1 MMGCGFHFPW
11 FFFLIIGLQ
20 APLSLSLTSQ
30 GSALLKFRARV
41 NSDPHGTLANWN
53 VSGIND
59 LCYWSGVTCVDGKV
73 QILDLS
79 GYSLE
84 GTLAPELS
92 QLSDLRSLILSR
104 NHFSGG
110 IPKEYGSFENL
121 EVLDLR
127 ENDLS
132 GQIPPELSNGL
143 SLKHLLLSG
152 NKFSDDMRIKIV
164 RLQSS
169 YEVRLKK
176 SPKLSPLAVLGCI
189 NRKLGHC
196 VSRNRII
203 RVKKVEA
210 IVFRI
215 KATSRRFL
223 KAFPSFLEET
233 DIYKR
238 RELLEETSNLAA
250 EPAPSAPSPS
260 PGIITEASPR
270 SSGSFPA
277 VTNAKKRRPP
287 LVPPVPSP
295 DKGSTSPD
303 ISKNQPQDNK
313 QSKGSKHVWLYVVI
327 AVASFVGLL
336 IIVAVIFFCR
346 KRAVKS
352 IGPWKTGLSGQL
364 QKAFVTG
371 VPKLNRSELETACE
385 DFSNIIET
393 FDGYTV
399 YKGTLSS
406 GVEIAVASTAIAESK
421 EWTRAMEMAYRRKID
436 TLSRINHKNFVNLI
450 GYCEEDD
457 PFNRMM
463 VFEYA
468 PNGTL
473 FEHLHDKETEHLDW
487 SARMRI
493 IMGTAYCLQHMHGMN
508 PPMAHTDFNSSEIY
522 LTDDYAAK
530 VSEIPFNLEARLNPK
545 KHVSGDL
552 EQTSLLLP
560 PEPEANVHSF
570 GVLML
575 EIISGKLSFSDEYG
589 SIEQWASKYLEKDD
603 LGEMID
609 PSLKTFK
616 EEELEVICDVI
627 RECLKTEQ
635 RQRPSM
641 KDVAEQ
647 LKQVINITPEKA
659 TPRSSPLW
667 WAELEIL
674 SSEAT

>member
-1 MMGCGFHFPW
+1 MGCGFHYSCIL
-11 FFFLIIGLQ
+11 FLIISLQ
-20 APLSLSLTSQ
+20 TPLSFSINTQ
-30 GSALLKFRARV
+30 GYALLKFRARV
-41 NSDPHGTLANWN
+41 SDPHGTLANWN
-53 VSGIND
+53 INSD
-59 LCYWSGVTCVDGKV
+59 LCSWSGVTCVDGNV

-79 GYSLE
+79 GCSLG
-84 GTLAPELS
+84 GTLAPELN
-92 QLSDLRSLILSR
+92 QLIELRSLKLSK
-104 NHFSGG
+104 NHFSGE
-110 IPKEYGSFENL
+110 IPKEFGSFTKL

-127 ENDLS
+127 DNDLT
-132 GQIPPELSNGL
+132 GTMPPELTNVL

-152 NKFSDDMRIKIV
+152 NKFSSDMSIKIL
-164 RLQSS
+164 RLHPL
-169 YEVRLKK
+169 Y
-176 SPKLSPLAVLGCI
+176 SPFAFLGCA

-196 VSRNRII
+196 ISRNHVI

-210 IVFRI
+210 FVFRI

-223 KAFPSFLEET
+223 KALPSFLDKT
-233 DIYKR
+233 DIFKR

-250 EPAPSAPSPS
+250 EPAPQSPSPS
-260 PGIITEASPR
+260 PETTTEASPR

-277 VTNAKKRRPP
+277 VTNAKKRIPP
-287 LVPPVPSP
+287 LVPPP
-295 DKGSTSPD
+295 TSPD
-303 ISKNQPQDNK
+303 EDTSSVPSKNQPQDNNH
-313 QSKGSKHVWLYVVI
+313 SKGSKHVWLYVVI
-327 AVASFVGLL
+327 AVASFIGLL
-336 IIVAVIFFCR
+336 IIVAVIFLCR

-371 VPKLNRSELETACE
+371 VPKLNRAELETACE

-406 GVEIAVASTAIAESK
+406 GVEIAVASTAVCESK
-421 EWTRAMEMAYRRKID
+421 EWSRAMEMAYRRKID
-436 TLSRINHKNFVNLI
+436 ALSRINHKNFVNLI
-450 GYCEEDD
+450 GYCEEDE

-473 FEHLHDKETEHLDW
+473 FEHLHDKEMEHLDW

-493 IMGTAYCLQHMHGMN
+493 IMGTAYCLQHMHEMN
-508 PPMAHTDFNSSEIY
+508 PPMAHSDFNSSEIY

-530 VSEIPFNLEARLNPK
+530 VSEIPFNLEARFKPK

-552 EQTSLLLP
+552 EQASLLLP
-560 PEPEANVHSF
+560 PEPETNVHSF
-570 GVLML
+570 GLLML

-589 SIEQWASKYLEKDD
+589 SIEQWASKYLENDD
-603 LGEMID
+603 LGEIID

-616 EEELEVICDVI
+616 EEELEVICDVM
-627 RECLKTEQ
+627 RECLKPDQ
-635 RQRPSM
+635 RHRPSM

-647 LKQVINITPEKA
+647 LKQVIDITPEKA

-674 SSEAT
+674 SAEAT

>member
-203 RVKKVEA
+203 QVKKVEA

-473 FEHLHDKETEHLDW
+473 FEHLHGNNIGLGLFMMLSRLSLSQLITF
-487 SARMRI
+487 SAYQIRRQSI
-493 IMGTAYCLQHMHGMN
+493 LIGAHG
-508 PPMAHTDFNSSEIY
+508 
-522 LTDDYAAK
+522 
-530 VSEIPFNLEARLNPK
+530 
-545 KHVSGDL
+545 
-552 EQTSLLLP
+552 
-560 PEPEANVHSF
+560 
-570 GVLML
+570 
-575 EIISGKLSFSDEYG
+575 
-589 SIEQWASKYLEKDD
+589 
-603 LGEMID
+603 
-609 PSLKTFK
+609 
-616 EEELEVICDVI
+616 
-627 RECLKTEQ
+627 
-635 RQRPSM
+635 
-641 KDVAEQ
+641 
-647 LKQVINITPEKA
+647 
-659 TPRSSPLW
+659 
-667 WAELEIL
+667 
-674 SSEAT
+674 

>member
-1 MMGCGFHFPW
+1 
-11 FFFLIIGLQ
+11 
-20 APLSLSLTSQ
+20 
-30 GSALLKFRARV
+30 
-41 NSDPHGTLANWN
+41 
-53 VSGIND
+53 
-59 LCYWSGVTCVDGKV
+59 
-73 QILDLS
+73 
-79 GYSLE
+79 
-84 GTLAPELS
+84 
-92 QLSDLRSLILSR
+92 
-104 NHFSGG
+104 
-110 IPKEYGSFENL
+110 
-121 EVLDLR
+121 
-127 ENDLS
+127 
-132 GQIPPELSNGL
+132 
-143 SLKHLLLSG
+143 
-152 NKFSDDMRIKIV
+152 
-164 RLQSS
+164 
-169 YEVRLKK
+169 
-176 SPKLSPLAVLGCI
+176 
-189 NRKLGHC
+189 
-196 VSRNRII
+196 
-203 RVKKVEA
+203 
-210 IVFRI
+210 
-215 KATSRRFL
+215 
-223 KAFPSFLEET
+223 
-233 DIYKR
+233 
-238 RELLEETSNLAA
+238 
-250 EPAPSAPSPS
+250 
-260 PGIITEASPR
+260 
-270 SSGSFPA
+270 
-277 VTNAKKRRPP
+277 
-287 LVPPVPSP
+287 
-295 DKGSTSPD
+295 
-303 ISKNQPQDNK
+303 
-313 QSKGSKHVWLYVVI
+313 
-327 AVASFVGLL
+327 
-336 IIVAVIFFCR
+336 
-346 KRAVKS
+346 
-352 IGPWKTGLSGQL
+352 
-364 QKAFVTG
+364 
-371 VPKLNRSELETACE
+371 
-385 DFSNIIET
+385 
-393 FDGYTV
+393 V

>member
-1 MMGCGFHFPW
+1 MGCGFHYSYV
-11 FFFLIIGLQ
+11 FFLIITLQ
-20 APLSLSLTSQ
+20 APLSFSVNPQ
-30 GSALLKFRARV
+30 GYALLKFRERV

-53 VSGIND
+53 VSSD
-59 LCYWSGVTCVDGKV
+59 LCSWSGVTCVDGNV

-79 GYSLE
+79 GCSLG
-84 GTLAPELS
+84 GTLAPELN
-92 QLSDLRSLILSR
+92 QLIELRSL
-104 NHFSGG
+104 
-110 IPKEYGSFENL
+110 
-121 EVLDLR
+121 D
-127 ENDLS
+127 NDLT
-132 GQIPPELSNGL
+132 GTIPPELTNVL

-152 NKFSDDMRIKIV
+152 NKFQSNMSIKIL
-164 RLQSS
+164 RMKL
-169 YEVRLKK
+169 LH
-176 SPKLSPLAVLGCI
+176 SPFAVLGCA

-196 VSRNRII
+196 ISRNHII
-203 RVKKVEA
+203 RVKKIEA
-210 IVFRI
+210 FVFRI

-223 KAFPSFLEET
+223 KAFPSKF
-233 DIYKR
+233 DFKR

-250 EPAPSAPSPS
+250 EPAPQAPSPS
-260 PGIITEASPR
+260 PETITEASPR

-277 VTNAKKRRPP
+277 VTNAKKRIPP
-287 LVPPVPSP
+287 LVPPPPSP
-295 DKGSTSPD
+295 DENTSSD
-303 ISKNQPQDNK
+303 SSKNHPQPQDNK

-327 AVASFVGLL
+327 AVASFLGLL
-336 IIVAVIFFCR
+336 IIVAVIFLCR

-371 VPKLNRSELETACE
+371 VPKLNRAELETACE

-406 GVEIAVASTAIAESK
+406 GVEIAVASTAVCESK

-436 TLSRINHKNFVNLI
+436 ALSRINHKNFVNLI
-450 GYCEEDD
+450 GYCEEDE

-473 FEHLHDKETEHLDW
+473 FEHLHDKEMEHLDW

-493 IMGTAYCLQHMHGMN
+493 IMGTAYCLQHMHEMN
-508 PPMAHTDFNSSEIY
+508 PPMAHSDFNSSEIY

-552 EQTSLLLP
+552 EQASLLLP
-560 PEPEANVHSF
+560 PEPETNVHSF
-570 GVLML
+570 GLLML

-589 SIEQWASKYLEKDD
+589 SIEQWASKHLENDG

-627 RECLKTEQ
+627 RECLKPDQ
-635 RQRPSM
+635 RHRPSM

>member
-1 MMGCGFHFPW
+1 MSCGFHYSFVL
-11 FFFLIIGLQ
+11 FLIISLQ
-20 APLSLSLTSQ
+20 APLSFSINSQ
-30 GSALLKFRARV
+30 GYALLKFRERV

-53 VSGIND
+53 VSSD
-59 LCYWSGVTCVDGKV
+59 LCSWSGVTCVDGNV

-79 GYSLE
+79 GCSLR
-84 GTLAPELS
+84 GTLAPELN
-92 QLSDLRSLILSR
+92 QLSELRSLLLSK
-104 NHFSGG
+104 NHFSGE
-110 IPKEYGSFENL
+110 IPKEYGSFSKL

-127 ENDLS
+127 ENDLTVT
-132 GQIPPELSNGL
+132 IPPELSTVL

-152 NKFSDDMRIKIV
+152 NKIPSDMSIKIL
-164 RLQSS
+164 RLH
-169 YEVRLKK
+169 
-176 SPKLSPLAVLGCI
+176 PLYSHFAVLGCA

-196 VSRNRII
+196 ISRNHII

-210 IVFRI
+210 FVFRI

-223 KAFPSFLEET
+223 KALPSFLDKT
-233 DIYKR
+233 DILKR

-250 EPAPSAPSPS
+250 EPAPQSPSPS
-260 PGIITEASPR
+260 PETITEASPR

-277 VTNAKKRRPP
+277 VTNAKKRVPP
-287 LVPPVPSP
+287 LVSPPPSP
-295 DKGSTSPD
+295 DEDTSSEF
-303 ISKNQPQDNK
+303 SKNQPQDNNH
-313 QSKGSKHVWLYVVI
+313 SKGSKHVWLYVVI
-327 AVASFVGLL
+327 AVASFIGLL

-352 IGPWKTGLSGQL
+352 ISPWKTGLSGQL

-371 VPKLNRSELETACE
+371 VPKLNRAELETACE

-406 GVEIAVASTAIAESK
+406 GVEIAVASTAVCESK

-436 TLSRINHKNFVNLI
+436 ALSRINHKNFVNLI
-450 GYCEEDD
+450 GYCEEDE

-473 FEHLHDKETEHLDW
+473 FEHLHDKEMEHLDW
-487 SARMRI
+487 SARVRI
-493 IMGTAYCLQHMHGMN
+493 IMGTAYCLQHMHEMN
-508 PPMAHTDFNSSEIY
+508 PPMAHSDFNSSEVY

-545 KHVSGDL
+545 KQVSTGDL
-552 EQTSLLLP
+552 EKASLLLP
-560 PEPEANVHSF
+560 PEPETNVHSF
-570 GVLML
+570 GLLML
-575 EIISGKLSFSDEYG
+575 EIISGKLCFSDEYG
-589 SIEQWASKYLEKDD
+589 SIEQWASKYLENND
-603 LGEMID
+603 LGEIVD

-627 RECLKTEQ
+627 RECLKPDQ
-635 RQRPSM
+635 RHRPSM

-647 LKQVINITPEKA
+647 LKQVSNITPEKA

>member
-1 MMGCGFHFPW
+1 MGCGYHFSS
-11 FFFLIIGLQ
+11 FLFLIITFQ
-20 APLSLSLTSQ
+20 APLLSLSINSQ
-30 GSALLKFRARV
+30 GYILSKFRERV

-53 VSGIND
+53 ESGSVD
-59 LCYWSGVTCVDGKV
+59 HCSWLGVTCVESKV
-73 QILDLS
+73 HILDLS
-79 GYSLE
+79 GCSLQ

-92 QLSDLRSLILSR
+92 QLSELRSLILSR

-110 IPKEYGSFENL
+110 IPKEYASFAKL

-127 ENDLS
+127 DNILS
-132 GQIPPELSNGL
+132 GQVPPELSADS

-152 NKFSDDMRIKIV
+152 NKFSGDLIKKIV

-169 YEVRLKK
+169 YEVRLNE
-176 SPKLSPLAVLGCI
+176 SPQYSPLAVLGCE

-196 VSRNRII
+196 VSRSRFI
-203 RVKKVEA
+203 RVKKIEA
-210 IVFRI
+210 FVFRI

-223 KAFPSFLEET
+223 QALPS
-233 DIYKR
+233 DIFKR
-238 RELLEETSNLAA
+238 RELLEETSNLEA
-250 EPAPSAPSPS
+250 EPAPPSPSPS
-260 PGIITEASPR
+260 PGITNEASPR

-277 VTNAKKRRPP
+277 VTNAKKRMPP
-287 LVPPVPSP
+287 LVLPLPSP
-295 DKGSTSPD
+295 KEETSSD
-303 ISKNQPQDNK
+303 SSKNHPQDNK
-313 QSKGSKHVWLYVVI
+313 QSQRPKHVWLYVVI

-336 IIVAVIFFCR
+336 IIVVVIFFCQ

-371 VPKLNRSELETACE
+371 VPKLNRYELETACE
-385 DFSNIIET
+385 DFSNIIEA

-406 GVEIAVASTAIAESK
+406 GVEIAVASTAISEAK
-421 EWTRAMEMAYRRKID
+421 EWPRAMEMAYRRKID

-450 GYCEEDD
+450 GFCEEDD

-473 FEHLHDKETEHLDW
+473 FEHLHDKEMEHLDW
-487 SARMRI
+487 SVRMRI
-493 IMGTAYCLQHMHGMN
+493 IMGTAYCLQHMHEMN
-508 PPMAHTDFNSSEIY
+508 PPMAHSDFNSSEIY

-530 VSEIPFNLEARLNPK
+530 VSEIPFNLEARLKPK
-545 KHVSGDL
+545 KQAYGDL
-552 EQTSLLLP
+552 EQASLLLP
-560 PEPEANVHSF
+560 PEPETNVHSF

-575 EIISGKLSFSDEYG
+575 EIISGKHSFSDEYG
-589 SIEQWASKYLEKDD
+589 SIEQWASKYLENDD
-603 LGEMID
+603 LGEMVD
-609 PSLKTFK
+609 PTLKTFK
-616 EEELEVICDVI
+616 EEELEVICDVM
-627 RECLKTEQ
+627 RECLKPEQ
-635 RQRPSM
+635 GHRPSM

-647 LKQVINITPEKA
+647 LRQVINITPEKA

>member
-1 MMGCGFHFPW
+1 MGGGFHYSCFL
-11 FFFLIIGLQ
+11 FLIIFLQ
-20 APLSLSLTSQ
+20 APLLSLSINSQ
-30 GSALLKFRARV
+30 GFALLKFRERV
-41 NSDPHGTLANWN
+41 NSDPHGTFANWN
-53 VSGIND
+53 VSGNND
-59 LCYWSGVTCVDGKV
+59 LCSWSGVTCDDGKV

-79 GYSLE
+79 GCSLE

-92 QLSDLRSLILSR
+92 QLSNLRSLILSR

-110 IPKEYGSFENL
+110 IPKEYGSLSNL

-127 ENDLS
+127 DNDLS
-132 GQIPPELSNGL
+132 GQIPPELSNDL

-152 NKFSDDMRIKIV
+152 NKLMSGMRIKIM
-164 RLQSS
+164 RLQSL
-169 YEVRLKK
+169 YEVRLNKNPK
-176 SPKLSPLAVLGCI
+176 FSPFAVLGCA

-203 RVKKVEA
+203 RVKKIESFVL
-210 IVFRI
+210 RI

-223 KAFPSFLEET
+223 KAFPST
-233 DIYKR
+233 DDIFKR

-250 EPAPSAPSPS
+250 ETAPPSPSPS

-277 VTNAKKRRPP
+277 VTNAKKRTPP
-287 LVPPVPSP
+287 LVLPLPSP
-295 DKGSTSPD
+295 DEDTNSDS
-303 ISKNQPQDNK
+303 SKNPPQDDKK
-313 QSKGSKHVWLYVVI
+313 QTKGSKHVWLYVAI
-327 AVASFVGLL
+327 AVASLLGLL
-336 IIVAVIFFCR
+336 IIAAVIFFCR

-371 VPKLNRSELETACE
+371 VPKLNRTELETACE

-406 GVEIAVASTAIAESK
+406 GVEIAVASTAISESK

-436 TLSRINHKNFVNLI
+436 ALSRINHKNFVNLI

-473 FEHLHDKETEHLDW
+473 FEHLHDKEMEHLDW

-493 IMGTAYCLQHMHGMN
+493 IMGTAYCLQHMHEMN
-508 PPMAHTDFNSSEIY
+508 PPMAHSDFNSSEIY

-545 KHVSGDL
+545 KQVSGDL
-552 EQTSLLLP
+552 EQASLLLP
-560 PEPEANVHSF
+560 PEPETNVQSF
-570 GVLML
+570 GLLML
-575 EIISGKLSFSDEYG
+575 EIISGKLSYSDEYG
-589 SIEQWASKYLEKDD
+589 SIEQWASKYLENDD

-627 RECLKTEQ
+627 RECLKPEQ
-635 RQRPSM
+635 RHRPSM
-641 KDVAEQ
+641 KNVAEQ
-647 LKQVINITPEKA
+647 LKEVINITPEKA